1 MRVKQYKGQVFGA
14 ELTAKEKKALNL
26 EINRQILEADTRYT
40 NDIDAMVLYVLHQH
54 LGFGQKRLREFWKA
68 FKAEHDKLRDYYE
81 MPDANAW
88 LARQKLKEIGVD
100 VEAWNA
106 EEGEGATQ

>member
-26 EINRQILEADTRYT
+26 EINRQILEADTRYA

-54 LGFGQKRLREFWKA
+54 LGFGQKRLREFWEA